1 MPADTVNSQQEMAE
15 DVAILTRKNKMLP
28 SQNQNLG
35 TTKVL
40 CTIRKKQ

>member
-28 SQNQNLG
+28 SQNQG

-40 CTIRKKQ
+40 CTI